1 VRWMLVERKPD
12 VIYAGRLD
20 RYLSKNG
27 EETYDRGS
35 ALTFETREAA
45 EAHRRHLPHRYDWV
59 ATTAED

>member
-1 VRWMLVERKPD
+1 VRWMLVERKPG
-12 VIYAGRLD
+12 VIHAGRLD

-27 EETYDRGS
+27 EQTYDRGS

-45 EAHRRHLPHRYDWV
+45 EAYRRLLPHRYAWV